1 MKRPPTQ
8 SGAAGS
14 LVERDQVPVQRLALT
29 TAVSPQPHATGVLFI
44 ITQQVQ
50 PEFISVLRQSQ
61 HDWIISQ
68 HFWSPL
74 VQVSVQP
81 LSVSSHLHSP
91 IVKQQV
97 QTVMPF
103 MTIEQEH
110 MPPASMVQRFCIMLH
125 AIGSSHV
132 QVIFMP
138 PVHFSI
144 LIVQRGTMT

>member
-1 MKRPPTQ
+1 MLLRFGLEKRT
-8 SGAAGS
+8 GA
-14 LVERDQVPVQRLALT
+14 VQRLALT
-29 TAVSPQPHATGVLFI
+29 TAGSPQPHATGVLFI

-50 PEFISVLRQSQ
+50 PEFISVPRQSQ

-74 VQVSVQP
+74 VQVRVQP
-81 LSVSSHLHSP
+81 LSVISTLHRP

-110 MPPASMVQRFCIMLH
+110 MPPANMVQRFCIMLQ
-125 AIGSSHV
+125 AIASSHV

-144 LIVQRGTMT
+144 LMVQRGTIT